1 MAITLQHL
9 LNWFSYHE
17 PEDGQ
22 VEKYNNIR
30 AAGLN
35 LAEVILDNTPASAD
49 QTAAIRLVRNACFT
63 ANAAIA
69 CKGQ

>member
-1 MAITLQHL
+1 MTITLQHL

-22 VEKYNNIR
+22 VEKYNSIR
-30 AAGLN
+30 AAALN
-35 LAEVILDNTPASAD
+35 LAEVIVDNTPASAD
-49 QTAAIRLVRNACFT
+49 QTAAVRLVRQAAMQ